1 MSVCVLGVGLGELGV
16 RVRTVSILVTERG
29 TVRGAAR
36 AAAGA
41 YDRESCWMDSIDR
54 TCEAERRAAWVTGES
69 HAYAACRCGWAVA
82 ASSQQPCAS
91 TGRLLAIT
99 PRRIGAWPRTEMEE
113 RRRRRKLELQLN

>member
-41 YDRESCWMDSIDR
+41 YDRESCWMDSIVR

-69 HAYAACRCGWAVA
+69 HA
-82 ASSQQPCAS
+82 
-91 TGRLLAIT
+91 
-99 PRRIGAWPRTEMEE
+99 
-113 RRRRRKLELQLN
+113 